1 MTRWTR
7 TARTALIALTAAASA
22 ALLTASPAA
31 AHDNLLQSN
40 PEPDSTVTSLENVEL
55 TFSGDLIDF
64 SQSSFAQVQGPDGLY
79 YENSCSTIDLNVL
92 TTPVALGPAGT
103 YTIVWNAVS
112 SDGHPISESY
122 QFQYQPDAA
131 TKPAPGWDQPACRNN
146 GTRIQ
151 PGAPS
156 PSTAPSPTAG
166 QPTTQQTSPSPSEAA
181 HTPAPEKPADPNG
194 EAFVVLGIVGGV
206 VLLGALIAGAFWLF
220 RSRTRSSRATE

>member
-1 MTRWTR
+1 MKRWTR
-7 TARTALIALTAAASA
+7 TVRTALIGLIAAASA

-79 YENSCSTIDLNVL
+79 YESSCSTIDLNVL

-122 QFQYQPDAA
+122 QFQYQPVLGPKAA
-131 TKPAPGWDQPACRNN
+131 LGWDQPACRNN

-151 PGAPS
+151 PGA
-156 PSTAPSPTAG
+156 STATMAPTITAG
-166 QPTTQQTSPSPSEAA
+166 PTSTPRPSQNRSPAADAGTPTVPTNTS
-181 HTPAPEKPADPNG
+181 G
-194 EAFVVLGIVGGV
+194 EALVVLGILGGLV
-206 VLLGALIAGAFWLF
+206 ILGSVIALAFWLF
-220 RSRTRSSRATE
+220 RQRTRSPES